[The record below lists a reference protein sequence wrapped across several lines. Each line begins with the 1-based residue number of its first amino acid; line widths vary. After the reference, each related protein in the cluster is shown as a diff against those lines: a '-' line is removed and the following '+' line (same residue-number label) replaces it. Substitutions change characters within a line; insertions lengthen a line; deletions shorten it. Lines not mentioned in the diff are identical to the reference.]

1 MEFLTLPLFHRKAV
15 EYVCFDDSFRI
26 ASFSADAARYADDRD
41 AVAMGGDIRLAFPE
55 LAGFEND
62 MLSMLRGSSNPIL
75 VRNISRSRMDD
86 TPAGIDLSIET
97 TRTGDTLHGIVL
109 LEDVSERLRI
119 EQQLVQQ
126 SNEAKLLLQSI
137 TAAKTYFERIIDSL
151 ADALFVT
158 TNDGIIRTVNRAAT
172 DLFGYHKGELIG
184 RSIQTIIGTQE
195 LLPSDSNLT
204 NAELTCTTKQGSR
217 IPVAFSR
224 SFMRHEGPVEESIF
238 LGRDLRE
245 RKNAEAEI
253 NKLRSTNLYLNE
265 EIQAEH
271 NFEEIIGTAPVMK
284 KLFRQIEKV
293 AATDST
299 VLLEGETGTG
309 KELFARAI
317 HNLSSRKKN
326 VLVKVNCA
334 ALPAGLVESE
344 LFGHEKG
351 AFTGA
356 FARKV
361 GRFEFANEGTI
372 FLDEIGELPLETQV
386 KLLRVLQERE
396 FERVGGTESIR
407 TNVRVVAASNR
418 NLEEQV
424 QLGAFR
430 SDLYFRLRVFPLR
443 IPPLRERRD
452 DIPFLADYFIRKF
465 SLRMHKRIEG
475 LHPDTL
481 ERMIQYD
488 WPGNVREL
496 AATLERAI
504 ILCEGGQ
511 LHDIDLSEFGLKGI
525 GRKPSALEDVEREH
539 ILQVLRESDGVIEG
553 KNGAAIRLK
562 MNASTLRSRMK
573 KLGIQR
579 RGAGF
584 I

>member
-1 MEFLTLPLFHRKAV
+1 MTHPLFHRKSA
-15 EYVCFDDSFRI
+15 EYVVFDESFRI
-26 ASFSADAARYADDRD
+26 ASFSTGAARYADDAG
-41 AVAMGGDIRLAFPE
+41 AVTIGEDIRLAFPE

-62 MLSMLRGSSNPIL
+62 MLRMLRGASDPIL
-75 VRNISRSRMDD
+75 VRNISRNRIDD
-86 TPAGIDLSIET
+86 TPSGIDLSIET
-97 TRTGDTLHGIVL
+97 ARAGDMLHGIVL

-126 SNEAKLLLQSI
+126 SNEAKLLLQNI

-158 TNDGIIRTVNRAAT
+158 TSDGTIQTVNRVAAE
-172 DLFGYHKGELIG
+172 LFGYHKGELIG
-184 RSIQTIIGTQE
+184 RSIQTITGSQE
-195 LLPSDSNLT
+195 LLPSTGNLT
-204 NAELTCTTKQGSR
+204 NTELSCTTKQGSR
-217 IPVAFSR
+217 IPVAFSC
-224 SFMRHEGPVEESIF
+224 SAMQHEGTAEELVF

-253 NKLRSTNLYLNE
+253 RKLRSTNLYLNE

-317 HNLSSRKKN
+317 HNLSSRKKTL
-326 VLVKVNCA
+326 LVKVNCA

-356 FARKV
+356 FARKI
-361 GRFEFANEGTI
+361 GRFEFANEGTL

-396 FERVGGTESIR
+396 FERVGGTEPIR

-430 SDLYFRLRVFPLR
+430 SDLYFRLKVFPVR

-465 SLRMHKRIEG
+465 SLRMHKRVEG

-481 ERMIQYD
+481 DRMIQYD

-511 LHDIDLSEFGLKGI
+511 LRDIDLTEI
-525 GRKPSALEDVEREH
+525 GSKPISRKTSALKDVEREH
-539 ILQVLRESDGVIEG
+539 ILQVLREADGVIEG

-573 KLGIQR
+573 KLGIHR
-579 RGAGF
+579 KGAMF